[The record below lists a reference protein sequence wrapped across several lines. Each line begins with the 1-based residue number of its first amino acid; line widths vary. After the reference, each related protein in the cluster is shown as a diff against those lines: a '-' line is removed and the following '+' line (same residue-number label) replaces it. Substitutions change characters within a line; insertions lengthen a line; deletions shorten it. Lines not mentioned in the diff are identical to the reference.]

1 MSFKKILQ
9 EDRRYLILR
18 ALNESKSYRASLIL
32 LQAFLESFGQAVSGD
47 VVKGEVAWLED
58 QGLVRSEKTGQI
70 ITVQLLGPG
79 ADIAA
84 GRATYPGVRQPTPD
98 ELDNG

>member
-9 EDRRYLILR
+9 EDRRYLVLR
-18 ALNESKSYRASLIL
+18 ALNDSKGYRASLIL
-32 LQAFLESFGQAVSGD
+32 LQAFLESFGQRVSGD

-58 QGLVRSEKTGQI
+58 QGLVRTARVGQV

>member
-18 ALNESKSYRASLIL
+18 ALNNSKGYRASSLL
-32 LQAFLESFGQAVSGD
+32 LQSFLQSFGQSVSGD
-47 VVKGEVAWLED
+47 VVQGEIAWLED

-79 ADIAA
+79 ADVAA

>member
-1 MSFKKILQ
+1 MSFKRILQ

-18 ALNESKSYRASLIL
+18 ALNDSKGYRASQLL
-32 LQAFLESFGQAVSGD
+32 LQSFIRSFGQDVSGD
-47 VVKGEVAWLED
+47 VVQGEIAWLED
-58 QGLVRSEKTGQI
+58 QGLVRSEKAGQI

-79 ADIAA
+79 ADVAA

>member
-18 ALNESKSYRASLIL
+18 ALNESKGYRASLIL
-32 LQAFLESFGQAVSGD
+32 LQAFLESFGQSVSGD
-47 VVKGEVAWLED
+47 LIKGEIAWLED
-58 QGLVRSEKTGQI
+58 QGLVRADKDGQI
-70 ITVQLLGPG
+70 VTVQLLGPG
-79 ADIAA
+79 ADVAA
-84 GRATYPGVRQPTPD
+84 GRSTYPGVRQPTPD